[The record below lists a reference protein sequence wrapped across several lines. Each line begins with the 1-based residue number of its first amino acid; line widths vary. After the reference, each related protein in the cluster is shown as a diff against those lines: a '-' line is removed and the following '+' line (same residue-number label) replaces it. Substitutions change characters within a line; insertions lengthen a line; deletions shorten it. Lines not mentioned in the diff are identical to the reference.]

1 MRRKSGAV
9 GRWFE
14 RIITWLIPV
23 EFVALITWWM
33 WQSATSSGGEW
44 WNPFGEFT
52 VGTVVF
58 QVGLLILFCLGINR
72 FVWKRTSAADPRPNL
87 TPTSPAR

>member
-1 MRRKSGAV
+1 MGPEEEWRV

-72 FVWKRTSAADPRPNL
+72 FVWKRTSAATRDQ
-87 TPTSPAR
+87 T